1 MELPL
6 EIVAR
11 TTPLGETLE
20 EEIRERAS
28 RLEHFYDRIMRCRVT
43 VEGNLRRRHG
53 GQWSARI
60 DLTVPGAGIVVNR
73 QHSLDPAVAVRE
85 AFDAVARRL
94 EDHVR
99 RMRGFVKTHADAG

>member
-1 MELPL
+1 MKLPL

-11 TTPLGETLE
+11 TLPLGETLE

-53 GQWSARI
+53 GLWSARI
-60 DLTVPGAGIVVNR
+60 DLKVPGAEIVVNH
-73 QHSLDPAVAVRE
+73 QQSLDPAVAVRE
-85 AFDAVARRL
+85 AFAAAGRRL

-99 RMRGFVKTHADAG
+99 RLRGFVKTHADVG